1 MNRKHRAIRR
11 VACAAVAA
19 LPVLSIAAP
28 ASAESGTGSFGS
40 RPNVKVIVRAK
51 HGLLDKARELVKAT
65 GGDVDKVFSSIDGFE
80 AEVPP
85 ETLANLWNTQV
96 ILAVTPD
103 VPLPTFDAPIVADDA
118 PEASTAVNPLDQV
131 GSVRNVAE
139 MVNADDMWNR
149 GYSGKGVDVAVIDTG
164 VAPVPGMATQY
175 VNGPDLSLDALGNG
189 SAGNDAYGHGTVMA
203 SIIAGRDDNT
213 PSDPRNYDRAGDSSF
228 IGIAPG
234 ARVVNVKVG
243 AFDGATDVSQVI
255 AAIDW
260 VVQHKNDNGM
270 NIRVLN
276 LSFGTDG
283 VQDYVLDPLTYAVEV
298 AWRKGIVVV
307 ASAGNTGFG
316 TPKLN
321 NPAYDPYVIAVG
333 ASDHNGTVRTS
344 DDFIADFSSRGEL
357 SRRPD
362 FMAPGK
368 QVVGLRVPGSYL
380 DEEHPEAR
388 QGERFFR
395 GSGTSQAAAVVS
407 GSAALLLERN
417 PELTPDQVK
426 ALFTFTGK
434 KLTTSSGVELEE
446 GARRIDVKKASQ
458 AVYDLRRGEIPYLQN
473 WPLAKG
479 TGSLD
484 AARGTYRLS
493 DGDNVL
499 AGEIDIFGNAWDGST
514 WSGSTWSGST
524 WSGDLWLGRS
534 WTGSTWSGRSWTGDL
549 WLGRSWTGST
559 WSGSTW
565 SGRSWT
571 GSTWSGSTWSGRSW
585 TGSTWSGSTWSS
597 HDWSS
602 APEVAQ

>member
-1 MNRKHRAIRR
+1 MNPKHRALRR

-19 LPVLSIAAP
+19 LPLLSITP
-28 ASAESGTGSFGS
+28 AWAESGSGSLGT
-40 RPNVKVIVRAK
+40 RPTVKVIVRAK
-51 HGLLDKARELVKAT
+51 HGSLDKAKELVRQA
-65 GGDVDKVFSSIDGFE
+65 GGDVDTVFSSIDGFE
-80 AEVPP
+80 ADVPP
-85 ETLANLWNTQV
+85 ETLTNLWNTQV

-103 VPLPTFDAPIVADDA
+103 VPLPTFDTPIVADDA
-118 PEASTAVNPLDQV
+118 PETAAAVNPLDQV

-175 VNGPDLSLDALGNG
+175 VNGPDLSLDALGAG

-203 SIIAGRDDNT
+203 SIIAGRDDST
-213 PSDPRNYDRAGDSSF
+213 PGDPRNYDRAGESSF

-234 ARVVNVKVG
+234 ARIVNLKVG

-260 VVQHKNDNGM
+260 VVQNKNSSGM

-333 ASDHNGTVRTS
+333 ASDHNGTVRTN

-357 SRRPD
+357 TRRPD

-368 QVVGLRVPGSYL
+368 QIVGLRVPGSYL

-426 ALFTFTGK
+426 ALFTFTGR
-434 KLTTSSGVELEE
+434 KLTTSAGVELEE

-458 AVYDLRRGEIPYLQN
+458 AVYDLRDGRIPYTQN
-473 WPLAKG
+473 WPLANG

-484 AARGTYRLS
+484 AARGSFRLS
-493 DGDNVL
+493 DGNNVL
-499 AGEIDIFGNAWDGST
+499 AGEIDIFANAWDGST
-514 WSGSTWSGST
+514 WSGRSWSGST
-524 WSGDLWLGRS
+524 WSGDEWLGHS

-549 WLGRSWTGST
+549 WLGRSWSGST

-565 SGRSWT
+565 SGRSWS

-597 HDWSS
+597 HDWST
-602 APEVAQ
+602 APAVAQ